1 MAEIIRSPK
10 SLGVALRWHR
20 RQLELTQA
28 ELGARAG
35 IRQATVSEVENG
47 LETMKLRTLMH
58 LLRALDLEITVQP
71 RTKGSHREIEELF

>member
-47 LETMKLRTLMH
+47 LETVKLRTLMH

>member
-1 MAEIIRSPK
+1 VQGHFAASKTPAEAHASR
-10 SLGVALRWHR
+10 
-20 RQLELTQA
+20 
-28 ELGARAG
+28 
-35 IRQATVSEVENG
+35 IRQSCRYSAGHTISHVENG